1 MAETKT
7 AISPDKLAGAEAM
20 NNVMQMVDHHAA
32 STNVLADIQKQAQL
46 ISDLSW
52 SATITKSGK
61 QYEEVLQ
68 NLKLQNETL
77 QQLFKQ
83 L

>member
-1 MAETKT
+1 
-7 AISPDKLAGAEAM
+7 M
-20 NNVMQMVDHHAA
+20 NNVMQMVDHHRQQ
-32 STNVLADIQKQAQL
+32 SDTLAGIQKQAQL
-46 ISDLSW
+46 VSDMAW
-52 SATITKSGK
+52 SATISKSGSE
-61 QYEEVLQ
+61 YEEVIH